1 MCTMNSTV
9 NWRTRRSTRERKKA
23 PGVPGLSK
31 ETVHEKTSRDQ
42 GTLARRLSHSRAL
55 TLAMAASISPAR
67 LAWARN
73 RGCPH
78 GDLRD
83 RAFDRAQLGRFGET
97 IIWRGSIPA
106 PFTGGATSAVVVVDI
121 HRPNAAAIKAAEAT
135 KAIAHQS
142 RDKFSKTCCR

>member
-1 MCTMNSTV
+1 LAKILPQLETEIVKRSD
-9 NWRTRRSTRERKKA
+9 RTKGFVALPRRWVVESA
-23 PGVPGLSK
+23 IAAASASAY
-31 ETVHEKTSRDQ
+31 SR
-42 GTLARRLSHSRAL
+42 SRAV